1 MEEHHHPYIG
11 RDPIILFL
19 QDVADLPVITG
30 KSDYLLLTRQVER
43 ARLLK
48 RISADNSLHKL
59 QKIRNILNKMLKEFN
74 HECEQKGIPTLTSD
88 DLNKDFLEFFENS
101 TIRVPKIL
109 GKYTPYFKQ
118 ASNLERIKEIIWRGL
133 YLSSLI
139 PQSIYHNPNHSP
151 TEDELESFFE
161 QIIEN
166 GKDAK
171 QRLVEGTIRYVLK
184 VARLY
189 LDSGIEYLDL
199 VQEGCIGLM
208 RSVDTF
214 SERLGSHFQSYAVN
228 WIRQRISRY
237 IADNS
242 RLIRVPVHQED
253 EINTITQ
260 KRNAFI
266 ERSGYPPLDDELFAE
281 LGWLSQDE
289 INLLK
294 GTFVYENSIRRLR
307 KRFGRESV
315 VSYLIEKS
323 PQRYDDDT
331 IQRIVDIVEFEHTIP
346 IEMLNIFYATSLI
359 TQREYQLM
367 KGLIYED
374 IEQKTISQL
383 HQKLRMAER
392 KLNYYIIATATHI
405 SIESLEIH
413 SPDVEESLLADDLLA
428 SEESVEEQVF
438 QNILLTYLND
448 VLSLLTDRD
457 KEIIQARF
465 GLLDGQEK
473 TLEEVGQIFGVT
485 RERVR
490 QIESRAM
497 EHLGRKWQ
505 KTSYHHLRDFI
516 NDTENRITSE
526 LANLQVFLSRVFN
539 NDQIFDHIDT
549 DKEKKRLERL
559 VEKYIMGGRR
569 RFGGVRTSGERT
581 KVYKYILENENRPL
595 HHTEIYERSLALLPQ
610 HLHLTQK
617 NAYATLF
624 QNNLFRPFGNGVFGL
639 SSWQNIAHNGGSEH
653 IFIHCPTPLLPEA
666 PQPRAFFESTLIG
679 YQHIK
684 THHSI
689 TAKDFYNQMLQ
700 WAKKSSI
707 NVQEA
712 QNAFDAW
719 YACGLLERVDFMR
732 DSSKPVISTFTTA
745 TQLRDIRQF
754 CLNHLC
760 QRILKMPEV
769 LLALERITMPTIPL
783 IQKAIFGSENS
794 GFDVPIR
801 LNLLMAFEAVSY
813 TGNMWRITDLGQ
825 AVLKSN
831 PPADLPDFDVLET
844 APEEDTNFELEDE
857 FGLLDLY

>member
-1 MEEHHHPYIG
+1 MEEHHPYVG

-74 HECEQKGIPTLTSD
+74 HECEQKGIPTLTSA
-88 DLNKDFLEFFENS
+88 DLNKNFLEFFENS
-101 TIRVPKIL
+101 AIRVPKIL
-109 GKYTPYFKQ
+109 EKYTPHFKQ

-139 PQSIYHNPNHSP
+139 PQSIYHNPNHAP
-151 TEDELESFFE
+151 TEGELESFFE

-171 QRLVEGTIRYVLK
+171 QRLVEGTLRYVLK

-189 LDSGIEYLDL
+189 LGSGIEYLDL

-214 SERLGSHFQSYAVN
+214 SERLGSHFQSHAVT
-228 WIRQRISRY
+228 WIHQRISRY

-242 RLIRVPVHQED
+242 RLIRVPVHQHD
-253 EINTITQ
+253 KINIIIQ
-260 KRNAFI
+260 KRNALI
-266 ERSGYPPLDDELFAE
+266 ERIGYAPLDEELFTE
-281 LGWLSQDE
+281 LGWLTEDE
-289 INLLK
+289 ITLLRAN
-294 GTFVYENSIRRLR
+294 FEY
-307 KRFGRESV
+307 
-315 VSYLIEKS
+315 
-323 PQRYDDDT
+323 
-331 IQRIVDIVEFEHTIP
+331 EHT
-346 IEMLNIFYATSLI
+346 TDS
-359 TQREYQLM
+359 
-367 KGLIYED
+367 
-374 IEQKTISQL
+374 QKFK
-383 HQKLRMAER
+383 KLKLKKAYKE
-392 KLNYYIIATATHI
+392 LNYFIIGTASHYSLE
-405 SIESLEIH
+405 SIEIH
-413 SPDVEESLLADDLLA
+413 TDSEEALLSDDLLA
-428 SEESVEEQVF
+428 SEESIEEQVF
-438 QNILLTYLND
+438 QNILLTYING

-457 KEIIQARF
+457 KEIIKARF

-505 KTSYHHLRDFI
+505 KTSYSHLRDFI
-516 NDTENRITSE
+516 NDTENRVTSE
-526 LANLQVFLSRVFN
+526 VANLQVFLSRVFN

-569 RFGGVRTSGERT
+569 RFAGMRTSGERT
-581 KVYKYILENENRPL
+581 KVYKYILESENRPL

-666 PQPRAFFESTLIG
+666 PQPRAFFESILIG

-689 TAKDFYNQMLQ
+689 TAKDFYNQMLH

-732 DSSKPVISTFTTA
+732 DSSKPVTSTFTTA

-801 LNLLMAFEAVSY
+801 LNLLMAFEAVSS
-813 TGNMWRITDLGQ
+813 TENMWRITDLGQ

-831 PPADLPDFDVLET
+831 PPTDLPDFDVLET